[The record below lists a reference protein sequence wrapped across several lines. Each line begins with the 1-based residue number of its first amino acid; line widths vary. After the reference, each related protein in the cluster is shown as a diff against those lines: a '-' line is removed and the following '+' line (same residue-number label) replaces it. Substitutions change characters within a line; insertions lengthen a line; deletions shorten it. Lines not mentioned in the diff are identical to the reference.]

1 MKKKSKIYADHVEAE
16 VMEQFNSAMEE
27 PSVIKG
33 ALMPD
38 AHIGYSL
45 PIGGV
50 LATKNFVYP
59 SWVGYDIGCGVCA
72 LKTSFDKKEITT
84 LATEI
89 EKEIYRTIAVGLGR
103 DYRDQKYD
111 WNYKHISR
119 TKVVSDLLEKGVLKQ
134 LGTLGSGNH
143 FIEIDYDPD
152 SNIWIVVHSGS
163 RGFGHSVASHYMA
176 LAAPGNKPREGHY
189 GFKADSKDGR
199 NYIKDMNFV
208 LNFAFENRKNMLSE
222 LINIIERITGKKDT
236 VARNKIKSGEF
247 INSKHNHAE
256 LKNNLWIHR
265 KGATQ
270 AEKGVMVVI
279 PGNMKDGSFI
289 AEGKGSPEGLY
300 SSAHGAGRAYSRKKS
315 KRELSL
321 DEFKKSMKGITAR
334 VTKKTIDESP
344 MAYKDIFEV
353 MEMQKDLIEINM
365 QLKPIINIKGTR

>member
-1 MKKKSKIYADHVEAE
+1 MKKKSKIYAEDVEDK

-33 ALMPD
+33 VLMPD
-38 AHIGYSL
+38 AHVGYSL

-50 LATKNFVYP
+50 VATKNFVYP

-72 LKTSFDKKEITT
+72 LKTSFDKKTILEHG
-84 LATEI
+84 AEI

-111 WNYKHISR
+111 WNYEHIGR
-119 TKVVSDLLEKGVLKQ
+119 TKVVDDLLEKGVLKQ
-134 LGTLGSGNH
+134 LGSLGSGNH
-143 FIEIDYDPD
+143 FIEIDYDTD

-189 GFKADSKDGR
+189 GFKADSEDGK

-208 LNFAFENRKNMLSE
+208 LNFAFENRKNMLHE
-222 LINIIERITGKKDT
+222 VVKVIERILGQKDSLT
-236 VARNKIKSGEF
+236 KTRIESGEF

-256 LKNNLWIHR
+256 LKDGLWIHR

-270 AEKGVMVVI
+270 AEKGMMVVI

-289 AEGKGSPEGLY
+289 AEGRGLPEGLY

-315 KRELSL
+315 RRELSL
-321 DEFKKSMKGITAR
+321 EEFKKSMKGITAR

-344 MAYKDIFEV
+344 MAYKDIFKI
-353 MEMQKDLIEINM
+353 MELQKDLIEIKM
-365 QLKPIINIKGTR
+365 QLKPLINIKGTR